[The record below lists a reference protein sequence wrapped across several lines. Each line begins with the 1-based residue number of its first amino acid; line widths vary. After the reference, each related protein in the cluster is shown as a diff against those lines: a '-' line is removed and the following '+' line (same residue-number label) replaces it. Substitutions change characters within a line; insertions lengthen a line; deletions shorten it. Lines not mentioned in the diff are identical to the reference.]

1 MICGSRVVEE
11 TGYLIQPQIRI
22 AEETVENC
30 RLLKEG
36 QGKGVKICSREGM
49 NIADGVS

>member
-22 AEETVENC
+22 AEEIVEN
-30 RLLKEG
+30 RGLLKEG
-36 QGKGVKICSREGM
+36 QGKGAKIGSRKRENCG
-49 NIADGVS
+49 